1 MSMAASTRSVGGS
14 DTVRPYPACRR
25 PGAFR
30 AGRRP
35 GTTVAAVARQDRKK
49 KGDTGRTTPKGGSG
63 SGARHAISKG
73 HAAGEVRETGSGRYT
88 APIPQE
94 FKVSPMWVPV
104 LMFTLLGLGA
114 LVIFL
119 NYLGLLPGATDNKY
133 LLLGLGL
140 VLGGIVTSTQFH

>member
-1 MSMAASTRSVGGS
+1 MP
-14 DTVRPYPACRR
+14 D
-25 PGAFR
+25 
-30 AGRRP
+30 
-35 GTTVAAVARQDRKK
+35 VARQDRKK
-49 KGDTGRTTPKGGSG
+49 KGGRTTPTGGSG

-73 HAAGEVRETGSGRYT
+73 HAAGEVRESRTGRYT
-88 APIPQE
+88 PPTPVE

-140 VLGGIVTSTQFH
+140 VLGGIITSTQFH

>member
-1 MSMAASTRSVGGS
+1 M
-14 DTVRPYPACRR
+14 
-25 PGAFR
+25 
-30 AGRRP
+30 
-35 GTTVAAVARQDRKK
+35 ARQDRKK
-49 KGDTGRTTPKGGSG
+49 KGGRTTPSASG
-63 SGARHAISKG
+63 RSPVAKG
-73 HAAGEVRETGSGRYT
+73 HATREPETTSGRYT
-88 APIPQE
+88 PPIPQE
-94 FKVSPMWVPV
+94 FKVSPTWVPV

>member
-1 MSMAASTRSVGGS
+1 L
-14 DTVRPYPACRR
+14 P
-25 PGAFR
+25 
-30 AGRRP
+30 
-35 GTTVAAVARQDRKK
+35 AVARQDRKK

-73 HAAGEVRETGSGRYT
+73 HAAGEVRESGSGRYT

-94 FKVSPMWVPV
+94 FKVSPTWVPV

>member
-1 MSMAASTRSVGGS
+1 M
-14 DTVRPYPACRR
+14 
-25 PGAFR
+25 
-30 AGRRP
+30 
-35 GTTVAAVARQDRKK
+35 ARQDRKK
-49 KGDTGRTTPKGGSG
+49 KGGRTTPKGGIQA
-63 SGARHAISKG
+63 GARHAISKG
-73 HAAGEVRETGSGRYT
+73 HATADHHGDETSGRYT
-88 APIPQE
+88 APIPPE

-140 VLGGIVTSTQFH
+140 VLGGIITSTQFH